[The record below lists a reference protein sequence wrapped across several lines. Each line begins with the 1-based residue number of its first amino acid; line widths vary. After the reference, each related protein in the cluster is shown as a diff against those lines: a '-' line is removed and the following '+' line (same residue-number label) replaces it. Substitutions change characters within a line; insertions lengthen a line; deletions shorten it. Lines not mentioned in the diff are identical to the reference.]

1 MCRLIFG
8 YRLCLY
14 EYINIYIVYMIYV
27 YLYKYV
33 MFMCFV
39 YSFKLYS
46 LQEMGITD
54 HFETTLGFMCCSQ
67 FGLDEFE

>member
-1 MCRLIFG
+1 
-8 YRLCLY
+8 
-14 EYINIYIVYMIYV
+14 MIYV